1 VARSA
6 FLKHGGGARVEG
18 ALMKKVIIGIGILIV
33 VVIAAAGIFLATFDV
48 NSYHA
53 QIQSTLQQQLN
64 RSVKLG
70 NMSLGLFPLEF
81 KVQNIVIADDPK
93 FGTAPFVQAKELDVS
108 VHLLPLLH
116 KDVEVDSINL
126 QRPAVELIKN
136 KDGVWNFASLG
147 ANKPKSQSPSSSG
160 QFSLSKLTIEDG
172 QVALTDNQAPSPR
185 AVYDHIDF
193 TLNDFASNSPFS
205 LDLSARLP
213 GAGSQEVR
221 LQGNGGPIPTD
232 PASTP
237 FQGNLTLKNVQVA
250 GLQKFL
256 NSPALTGTDG
266 VLSGET
272 KISSTAGK
280 AAAAGQMTLQNAKL
294 HGIELGYPVTA
305 DYDVSDDLR
314 NDIITINNTTLK
326 LGSTPFNVNGTVNT
340 KPTPAQIDLNLKAN
354 NVSIAELIQ
363 LAAASG
369 QAFAPGMKVAG
380 NVTANI
386 NAKGAADKPALSG
399 SINGRNIQA
408 SGNGIALP
416 VQVPA
421 IDLAL
426 TPTDVRSNNF
436 NVVSGGTTVNAQF
449 ALMQY
454 LAKSPNVNF
463 NLHAANAQLPAIL
476 SIAKAYGVTGLDN
489 VSGQGT
495 LNLDLRAAGQLATAS
510 STEMAKALNGTMKI
524 ALNNVRYSG
533 VDIDHEFAK
542 IADFKNGSQADKGY
556 TDISKVTGDVV
567 IKSGVAQTSNLQAF
581 LNLGTINCTGTANLA
596 DQGLNMRVTA
606 VLTKQ
611 TAQNMGGVG
620 GLMSTALADSS
631 GQLVIPAIVTG
642 TFQHPHYAPDL
653 QQIAQMKLKGMSGML
668 GGLLGQKTGT
678 ATQGNQQ
685 NNPANQL
692 MGLFG
697 KKK

>member
-1 VARSA
+1 
-6 FLKHGGGARVEG
+6 
-18 ALMKKVIIGIGILIV
+18 MKKVIIGIGILV
-33 VVIAAAGIFLATFDV
+33 VLIIAAAGIFLATFDV
-48 NSYHA
+48 NSYHS
-53 QIQSTLQQQLN
+53 QIQSTLQQQLG

-116 KDVEVDSINL
+116 KDVEVDSIIL

-136 KDGVWNFASLG
+136 KESVWNFASLG
-147 ANKPKSQSPSSSG
+147 ANKPKAESSSSSSAG
-160 QFSLSKLTIEDG
+160 QFSLSQLSIQDG
-172 QVALTDNQAPSPR
+172 QVALTDRQAPSPR

-193 TLNDFASNSPFS
+193 TLNDFAPNKPFS
-205 LDLSARLP
+205 LDLSAHLP
-213 GAGSQEVR
+213 GSGSQEVR
-221 LQGNGGPIPTD
+221 LQGKGGPIATD

-237 FQGNLTLKNVQVA
+237 FQGNLTLKNVQIA

-256 NSPALTGTDG
+256 NSPALVGTDG
-266 VLSGET
+266 ILSGET

-294 HGIELGYPVTA
+294 HGTELGYPVTA
-305 DYDVSDDLR
+305 DYDVSDDLV
-314 NDIITINNTTLK
+314 NSVITVNNTTIK
-326 LGSTPFNVNGTVNT
+326 LGDTPFNVSGTVNT
-340 KPTPAQIDLNLKAN
+340 KPNPALLDLNLKAN
-354 NVSIAELIQ
+354 NVAIAGLIQ

-380 NVTANI
+380 NVTASI
-386 NAKGAADKPALSG
+386 NAKGPADKPALSG
-399 SINGRNIQA
+399 SVNGRNIQA

-436 NVVSGGTTVNAQF
+436 NVISGGTTVSAQF

-463 NLHAANAQLPAIL
+463 NMHAANAQLPAIL
-476 SIAKAYGVTGLDN
+476 SIAKAYGVTGLNN

-495 LNLDLRAAGQLATAS
+495 VNLDLRAAGQLATAS

-556 TDISKVTGDVV
+556 TDISKVTGDIL
-567 IKSGVAQTSNLQAF
+567 IKSGVAQTSNLQAL

-596 DQGLNMRVTA
+596 DQALNMHVTA
-606 VLTKQ
+606 VLSKQ
-611 TAQNMGGVG
+611 TTQSMGGIG
-620 GLMSTALADSS
+620 GLMSTALTDSS

-653 QQIAQMKLKGMSGML
+653 QQIAQMKLKGVGGIL
-668 GGLLGQKTGT
+668 GGLLGQKAGTGQT
-678 ATQGNQQ
+678 NQQ
-685 NNPANQL
+685 NNPVNQL